1 VVLPAPTRVQFL
13 RTWLPYIR
21 EMKPLLESRMYSEIW
36 ENMEGSIVSFAL
48 ALPSN
53 DQAEIIVEW
62 VNGSDQLRYLDLSEA
77 FEIWCYRAKTSVLKS
92 CSRVKARHDTKRHES
107 DTARHVCVSVPAR
120 HVSRVVFLN
129 VA

>member
-1 VVLPAPTRVQFL
+1 VLPAPTRVQFL

-77 FEIWCYRAKTSVLKS
+77 FEIWCYRAKT
-92 CSRVKARHDTKRHES
+92 AKRRL
-107 DTARHVCVSVPAR
+107 AAG
-120 HVSRVVFLN
+120 LN
-129 VA
+129 GHPKP